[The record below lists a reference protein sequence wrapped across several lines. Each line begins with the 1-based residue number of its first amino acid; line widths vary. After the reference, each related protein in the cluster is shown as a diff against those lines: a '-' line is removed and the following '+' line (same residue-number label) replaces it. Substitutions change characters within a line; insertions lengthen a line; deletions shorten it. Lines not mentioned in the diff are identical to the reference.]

1 LGWVFGVKSPVIT
14 FVVLLLFFVL
24 LIGGAG
30 YIYVASQMSAEM
42 GYLKNQQREALSTS
56 SERVVERL
64 RDALDDILLLRE
76 QMRITGVL
84 A

>member
-1 LGWVFGVKSPVIT
+1 MKSPVIT

-42 GYLKNQQREALSTS
+42 GYLKYQQREALSTS

-76 QMRITGVL
+76 QMRITGLL